1 MGARKLLAAILALDA
16 LFFGGRDGGGGRV
29 PAEPEKTP
37 SICISMD
44 EVRLN
49 ELGPSA
55 DAARLWRD
63 PALYDEITWG
73 PEEIRAYLG
82 GNPAP
87 PYVPEGLKAA
97 PGNGT
102 ARVIAGKADGKLV
115 EDTVYLRYWHDYDE
129 DGSPKL
135 TGGVAARK
143 GFSLTASR
151 LGILNCG
158 LLYIRPEDE
167 QWASTIN
174 GVAVTFG
181 SREMPYGPYD
191 PETHEPGGY
200 YQLYTAE
207 FTLRGAEYQLVA
219 EQMPLEEVVRVVA
232 SLLCGSAEVEV
243 VP

>member
-1 MGARKLLAAILALDA
+1 MAARKLLAALLALNA
-16 LFFGGRDGGGGRV
+16 LFSGGRDGGKL

-37 SICISMD
+37 TVRISMD

-55 DAARLWRD
+55 DMARLYRD

-73 PEEIRAYLG
+73 PDEIRAYLG

-102 ARVIAGKADGKLV
+102 ARVTAAKADGKLV
-115 EDTVYLRYWHDYDE
+115 EDTVYLRYWHDYGE

-135 TGGVAARK
+135 TEGVAARK

-158 LLYIRPEDE
+158 VEYLLPGDE
-167 QWASTIN
+167 RRVSTLN
-174 GVAVTFG
+174 GTGVTFG
-181 SREMPYGPYD
+181 SREMPYGPYG
-191 PETHEPGGY
+191 PETHAPSGY
-200 YQLYTAE
+200 YRLCTAE
-207 FTLRGAEYQLVA
+207 FTLRGADYQLVA
-219 EQMPLEEVVRVVA
+219 EQLPLEEVVRVVA
-232 SLLCGSAEVEV
+232 SLLCGGAAVEI